1 MTSSHSGETRDMLG
15 RKGLMAVGHARE
27 LLLER
32 LRHTVEAETVPL
44 DEALERI
51 TAADITAPEDL
62 PAHPRS
68 TMDGYAVVAA
78 DTFGASESM
87 PCYLNVTGEV
97 VMGEIPGHA
106 VERGTCHRIATGGLL
121 PEGADSVVMFEH
133 SVPVDA
139 TLVEI
144 VRGVGAGSNII
155 GRGDDIE
162 SGQVA
167 VAAGRRLRPQDL
179 GLLAGLGLTEVA
191 VRKKVS
197 FGIVSTGDEIVA
209 YETAP
214 PPGKIRNI
222 NTITLA
228 SQARRLGA
236 EIRDYGIVADTAD
249 SFFPAIERAVAENDL
264 VVFSGGSSVG
274 ARDLGEQAIDRL
286 GRPGI
291 LVHGVALRPGKP
303 ILIGLHEQTPL
314 FGLPGH
320 PVSAMVCFDLFVG
333 PALEKIAGLRT
344 GSLPMSPYIEAL
356 LGRNVASAAG
366 RKDIVRVR
374 LDCDSAAGSVRAL
387 PVLGKSG
394 AISTLSRAH
403 GYIVVDEDLQGIS
416 ENSHVKVYLYQ

>member
-1 MTSSHSGETRDMLG
+1 MLG
-15 RKGLMAVGHARE
+15 RKGLMAVGQARE

-32 LRHTVEAETVPL
+32 LQYTVDAEILPL
-44 DEALERI
+44 DEALGRI
-51 TAADITAPEDL
+51 SAVDICAPEDL

-68 TMDGYAVVAA
+68 TMDGYAVIAA

-87 PCYLNVTGEV
+87 PCYLDVTGEV
-97 VMGEIPGHA
+97 FMGEIPGQTVH
-106 VERGTCHRIATGGLL
+106 RGTCQRIATGGLL

-144 VRGVGAGSNII
+144 VKGVGAGSNII

-167 VAAGRRLRPQDL
+167 VTAGRHLRPQDL
-179 GLLAGLGLTEVA
+179 GLLAGLGLTEIA
-191 VRKKVS
+191 VRRKPR

-209 YETAP
+209 YGTTP

-228 SQARRLGA
+228 SQARKLGA
-236 EIRDYGIVADTAD
+236 EVYDYGIVADTTE
-249 SFFPAIERAVAENDL
+249 SFFPAIKKAVNENDL

-274 ARDLGEQAIDRL
+274 ARDLGEQAVDTL
-286 GRPGI
+286 GSPGI

-303 ILIGLHEQTPL
+303 ILIGLHGHTPV

-344 GSLPMSPYIEAL
+344 ESLPLSPYIDAL
-356 LGRNVASAAG
+356 LARNVPSAAG
-366 RKDIVRVR
+366 RRDIVRVR
-374 LDCDSAAGSVRAL
+374 LDHNSVAGPIRAF

-403 GYIVVDEDLQGIS
+403 GYIVVDEDLQGVS
-416 ENSHVKVYLYQ
+416 ENSQVKVYLYQ

>member
-1 MTSSHSGETRDMLG
+1 
-15 RKGLMAVGHARE
+15 

-32 LRHTVEAETVPL
+32 LQYTVDSETLPL
-44 DEALERI
+44 DEALGRI
-51 TAADITAPEDL
+51 TAIDICAPEDL

-68 TMDGYAVVAA
+68 TMDGYAVIAA

-87 PCYLNVTGEV
+87 PCYLDVTGEV
-97 VMGEIPGHA
+97 VMGEIPDQTVH
-106 VERGTCHRIATGGLL
+106 RGTCLRIATGGLL

-144 VRGVGAGSNII
+144 VKGVGAGSNVI

-162 SGQVA
+162 RGQVA
-167 VAAGRRLRPQDL
+167 VSAGRSLRPQEL
-179 GLLAGLGLTEVA
+179 GLLAGLGLKEIA
-191 VRKKVS
+191 VRRKPR

-209 YETAP
+209 YGTTP

-228 SQARRLGA
+228 SQARKLGA
-236 EIRDYGIVADTAD
+236 EVRDYGIVADTVE
-249 SFFPAIERAVAENDL
+249 SFFPALKKAVSENDL

-274 ARDLGEQAIDRL
+274 ARDLGEQAVDTL
-286 GRPGI
+286 GSPGI

-303 ILIGLHEQTPL
+303 ILIGLHDNTPV

-333 PALEKIAGLRT
+333 PALEKIAGIRT
-344 GSLPMSPYIEAL
+344 EALPLSPYIDAL
-356 LGRNVASAAG
+356 LARNVPSAAG
-366 RKDIVRVR
+366 RQDIIRVR
-374 LDCDSAAGSVRAL
+374 LDHNSAAGQIRAF

-403 GYIVVDEDLQGIS
+403 GYIIVDEDLQGVS
-416 ENSHVKVYLYQ
+416 ENSQVKVYLYQ